1 MQPAQTAD
9 SFVARS
15 KIEMIRVAEQN
26 LDAQIAE
33 RLLRKS
39 LYCALR
45 ADRHERGR
53 VNDAV
58 RSRKTPQPG
67 ARRIGLQNFEAKFHR
82 CEFSRPSRRL
92 VGARHA
98 VPLQRIIQYWQYWRA
113 KPESRRSEIACR
125 DEWVRRGSA
134 RRGLFPRCGRLASRR
149 CAWRAARRRAGCA
162 KSAGR

>member
-1 MQPAQTAD
+1 MMQSPQTAD
-9 SFVARS
+9 SFVARP
-15 KIEMIRVAEQN
+15 KIKMIRVAEQN

-53 VNDAV
+53 VNNAV
-58 RSRKTPQPG
+58 RSRETPQPC

-82 CEFSRPSRRL
+82 CEFSRPSRSL

-98 VPLQRIIQYWQYWRA
+98 VPLQGFIQYWQYWRA
-113 KPESRRSEIACR
+113 KT
-125 DEWVRRGSA
+125 GLA
-134 RRGLFPRCGRLASRR
+134 R
-149 CAWRAARRRAGCA
+149 
-162 KSAGR
+162 